1 MLNQPRP
8 YAPHKIIVRERTAV
22 SPKVSFA
29 VQVPYH
35 SFDYEGMDVESA
47 AAELPVLKKPFLFDL
62 DVLRAIFERDQ
73 EPDERLMN
81 FLLPTTR
88 PTRLVAARKW
98 SDVTWV
104 HVAWDSEIG
113 MGPNGVRITDTR
125 TLIIE
130 FYVRGGV
137 PYTIGS
143 WPVVEVTLRVD
154 DMSKCF
160 RIGEVSRAEPFVR
173 PARIKLQTVLRWV
186 LKVRP
191 YALHWLETYQ
201 RAACAP
207 GGMGR
212 KRDLEEFQTEFGA

>member
-8 YAPHKIIVRERTAV
+8 YSVPKIIVHERTAV
-22 SPKVSFA
+22 APKVSFA

-35 SFDYEGMDVESA
+35 RFDYNGMDVESA
-47 AAELPVLKKPFLFDL
+47 AAGLPVLKKPFLFDL
-62 DVLRAIFERDQ
+62 DVLHAIFKRVQ
-73 EPDERLMN
+73 EPDERLMA

-98 SDVTWV
+98 SEVTWV

-113 MGPNGVRITDTR
+113 MGPNGARITDTR
-125 TLIIE
+125 TLVFE
-130 FYVRGGV
+130 FYVRGGM
-137 PYTIGS
+137 PDTIGS
-143 WPVVEVTLRVD
+143 WPVAEVTLRVD

-160 RIGEVSRAEPFVR
+160 KIGEVVRAGPFVR
-173 PARIKLQTVLRWV
+173 PARIKLQTVLRRV

-201 RAACAP
+201 RAVCAP
-207 GGMGR
+207 NGMGR
-212 KRDLEEFQTEFGA
+212 KRDLEAFEEEFGA

>member
-8 YAPHKIIVRERTAV
+8 YAPPKIIVRERTAV

-35 SFDYEGMDVESA
+35 RFDYNGMDVESA
-47 AAELPVLKKPFLFDL
+47 AAGLPILKKPFLFDL
-62 DVLRAIFERDQ
+62 DVLHAIFKRVQ
-73 EPDERLMN
+73 EPDERLMT

-98 SDVTWV
+98 SDVAWV

-113 MGPNGVRITDTR
+113 TGPNGARITDTR
-125 TLIIE
+125 TLIFE
-130 FYVRGGV
+130 FYGRGGV
-137 PYTIGS
+137 PDTIGS
-143 WPVVEVTLRVD
+143 WPIVEVTLRVD
-154 DMSKCF
+154 DMSQCL
-160 RIGEVSRAEPFVR
+160 RIGEVVRAEPFVR
-173 PARIKLQTVLRWV
+173 PARIKLQTVLRRV

-201 RAACAP
+201 RAVCAP
-207 GGMGR
+207 GGSGR
-212 KRDLEEFQTEFGA
+212 RRDLEAFEEEFGA

>member
-1 MLNQPRP
+1 MLRQQRP
-8 YAPHKIIVRERTAV
+8 YAPDQIIVRKQTAV

-35 SFDYEGMDVESA
+35 RFDYNGMDVESA
-47 AAELPVLKKPFLFDL
+47 AAGLPVLKKPFLFDL
-62 DVLRAIFERDQ
+62 DVLRAIFERVQ

-88 PTRLVAARKW
+88 PTRLVAARTW

-113 MGPNGVRITDTR
+113 TGPNGARITDTR
-125 TLIIE
+125 TLRFE
-130 FYVRGGV
+130 FFGRGDA
-137 PYTIGS
+137 PDTIGS
-143 WPVVEVTLRVD
+143 WAIVAVTLRVD
-154 DMSKCF
+154 DMSQCL
-160 RIGEVSRAEPFVR
+160 RIGEVVRGGPFVR
-173 PARIKLQTVLRWV
+173 PARIKLQAVLRRV

-201 RAACAP
+201 RAVCAP
-207 GGMGR
+207 GGSGR
-212 KRDLEEFQTEFGA
+212 QRDLESFEEEFGA